1 MAKSEHATS
10 IRKPLAASTS
20 SSRVERTVEFAPS
33 HETILLVRCT
43 GALILIF
50 ALVMTLTVF
59 DSMVYNPKGE
69 LSNPTWTILYGIVPA
84 ALLSILGL
92 WVFFWPIDG
101 LKLDPATR
109 SAEFIRQW
117 PIGTERDVVAF
128 EDIELVGVVTHSIR
142 SGQVS
147 SPFLQIAGRTDV
159 IELSSLGQGTGFDEA
174 SMIADRISKVT
185 GARRKPGGRGR
196 VADYFVRAA
205 RKPESR
211 AA

>member
-1 MAKSEHATS
+1 MSNSDMRAS
-10 IRKPLAASTS
+10 IRKPLTASTPAG
-20 SSRVERTVEFAPS
+20 RLERTVEFAPS
-33 HETILLVRCT
+33 YETILLVRCS

-50 ALVMTLTVF
+50 ALVMTMTVF

-69 LSNPTWTILYGIVPA
+69 LTNSTWTILYGIVPA

-101 LKLDPATR
+101 LKLDPKTR
-109 SAEFIRQW
+109 SAEFVRHW
-117 PIGTERDVVAF
+117 PVGTERDIVSF
-128 EDIELVGVVTHSIR
+128 RDIELVGVVTHSIR
-142 SGQVS
+142 SGEIS
-147 SPFLQIAGRTDV
+147 APFLQIAGRADV
-159 IELSSLGQGTGFDEA
+159 VEFSSLGQGSGFDEA

-196 VADYFVRAA
+196 VADFFGKEA
-205 RKPESR
+205 RKPEAR